1 MTLTL
6 LMTAY
11 NMFCDNV
18 NVEMIR
24 EMQTNTSTLTVYEV
38 AILGLYL
45 KALKTGNS
53 PTTIDFI
60 NTLSGINKNE

>member
-18 NVEMIR
+18 SVEMIR
-24 EMQTNTSTLTVYEV
+24 EMQTDASTLTVYEV
-38 AILGLYL
+38 AILGLFL

-53 PTTIDFI
+53 PTTVDFI
-60 NTLSGINKNE
+60 DTLSAINKNE